1 MDGLHGGFSVL
12 WLALL
17 VLRTALGMLFSHGG
31 QTSRKTGVAVNTKAS
46 DGIQI
51 KNMS

>member
-1 MDGLHGGFSVL
+1 MDGLRGGYSVL
-12 WLALL
+12 WFALP
-17 VLRTALGMLFSHGG
+17 ALERRMLFSHGG
-31 QTSRKTGVAVNTKAS
+31 QTRGKTGVAVNTKAS